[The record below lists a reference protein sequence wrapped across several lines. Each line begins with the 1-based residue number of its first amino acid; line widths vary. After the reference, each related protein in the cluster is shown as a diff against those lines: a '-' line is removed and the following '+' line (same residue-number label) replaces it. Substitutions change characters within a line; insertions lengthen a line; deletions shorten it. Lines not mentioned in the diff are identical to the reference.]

1 MAQARG
7 AAGLKTRP
15 VGPSPWRRLLW
26 SAAALVAVAVY
37 GITAYMVLEGWS
49 FVDAVYMVALILSTV
64 GFREVRPLD
73 TSGQILTMSLIV
85 LGVTLLLVTVAFVAQ
100 AIAEGGLGHRGR
112 RRRMQRAID
121 RMNGHFIVCG
131 YGRVGRTVAR
141 EFEGEGAP
149 FVVVDY
155 NPELEAELLRDG
167 VVNLVGDSTSD
178 DVLRLAGIDR
188 AKGLI
193 STLDSDAN
201 NVFVTIVARALN
213 HDLYIVARASE
224 PTAADRMYKAGADRV
239 VSPYVSSG
247 RHMALLALRPR
258 VVDYMDVTTDQGPGL
273 RLEEVVVEAR
283 SRLEGRLLSEIA
295 GTSVPLV
302 VKRAD
307 GELIQSPDPTI
318 RLGDGDVVV
327 LLSDLPA
334 QDATRG

>member
-1 MAQARG
+1 MTSPP
-7 AAGLKTRP
+7 LN
-15 VGPSPWRRLLW
+15 PWRRLVW
-26 SAAALVAVAVY
+26 PAALLVGIALYGVA
-37 GITAYMVLEGWS
+37 GYMLLEGWP
-49 FVDAVYMVALILSTV
+49 FLDAVYMVVLILSSV

-73 TSGQILTMSLIV
+73 TTGQVFTISLMV
-85 LGVTLLLVTVAFVAQ
+85 LGVTLLLVTVALVAQ
-100 AIAEGGLGHRGR
+100 AVAEGGLGARGR

-121 RMNGHFIVCG
+121 RMSGHFIVCG

-141 EFEGEGAP
+141 ELEGEGAP
-149 FVVVDY
+149 FVVVDRDEDLED
-155 NPELEAELLRDG
+155 ELNRDG
-167 VVNLVGDSTSD
+167 VVNLIGDASSD
-178 DVLRLAGIDR
+178 DVLRQAGIDR
-188 AKGLI
+188 AKGLV

-213 HDLYIVARASE
+213 PDFYIVARASE
-224 PTAADRMYKAGADRV
+224 PTSADRMYKAGADRV

-258 VVDYMDVTTDQGPGL
+258 VVDYMDVTSDEGPGL

-283 SRLEGRLLSEIA
+283 SALEGRLLSEVA
-295 GTSVPLV
+295 GDAVPLV

-307 GELIQSPDPTI
+307 GELIQTPDPTM

-334 QDATRG
+334 PDATRG

>member
-7 AAGLKTRP
+7 AAGLTTCP
-15 VGPSPWRRLLW
+15 AGPSPWRRLRW
-26 SAAALVAVAVY
+26 SAAILVGVAVY
-37 GITAYMVLEGWS
+37 GILGYMVLEGWS
-49 FVDAVYMVALILSTV
+49 FLDAAYMVVLILSSV

-73 TSGQILTMSLIV
+73 TGGQLFTISLMV
-85 LGVTLLLVTVAFVAQ
+85 LGVTLLLVTVALVAQ
-100 AIAEGGLGHRGR
+100 AVAEGGLGLRGR
-112 RRRMQRAID
+112 RRRMQRAVD
-121 RMNGHFIVCG
+121 RMRGHFIVCG

-141 EFEGEGAP
+141 EFEGGGAP

-155 NPELEAELLRDG
+155 NQDLEAELVRDG
-167 VVNLVGDSTSD
+167 VVNLIGDSTSD

-188 AKGLI
+188 ASALI

-213 HDLYIVARASE
+213 PDLYIVARASE

-258 VVDYMDVTTDQGPGL
+258 VVDYMDVTTDEGPGL

-295 GTSVPLV
+295 GDSVPLV

-318 RLGDGDVVV
+318 RVGDGDVVV

-334 QDATRG
+334 QDAARG